1 MTENYEQKLRKKIL
15 ERLEDLKEK
24 IEKNED
30 FPESKQD
37 INSLAYIDE
46 SLEEILNNWYY

>member
-1 MTENYEQKLRKKIL
+1 MMEEMLRRRIL
-15 ERLEDLKEK
+15 TKLEDLKQK
-24 IEKNED
+24 IETNED

-37 INSLAYIDE
+37 VDSLVHVDE